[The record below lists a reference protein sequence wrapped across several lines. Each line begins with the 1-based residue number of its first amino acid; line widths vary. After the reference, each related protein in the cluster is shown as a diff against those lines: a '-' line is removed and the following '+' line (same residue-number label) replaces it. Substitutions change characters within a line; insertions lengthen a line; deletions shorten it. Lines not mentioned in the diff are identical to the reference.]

1 MKTYYYIVD
10 LDERGT
16 YKAHV
21 EDSVGKIIYEISN
34 EDEEGNTSPLWLIE
48 DGFIK
53 NTLDMQGLWEYLFGL
68 QILGFED
75 KIIYKG

>member
-1 MKTYYYIVD
+1 M
-10 LDERGT
+10 DERGT

-53 NTLDMQGLWEYLFGL
+53 NTRDMGGLAKYLSEL
-68 QILGFED
+68 KIMETRD
-75 KIIYKG
+75 RIIYIG